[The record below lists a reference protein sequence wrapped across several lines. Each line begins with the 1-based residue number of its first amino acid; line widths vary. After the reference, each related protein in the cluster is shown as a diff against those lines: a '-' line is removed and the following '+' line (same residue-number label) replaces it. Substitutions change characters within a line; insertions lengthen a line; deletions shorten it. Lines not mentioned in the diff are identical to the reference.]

1 MEEGNGKCVQ
11 HETGLLFFRSSC
23 STSLFSA
30 LKSFIQTKLVSA
42 TALYLVCLS
51 LPQFTEAFAPL
62 YSLSFDPFPSAE
74 DEAISARNCISR
86 PSLHTPNFEQR
97 CRWSV
102 RLFPL
107 LRRRKFER
115 LTRSAARQTR
125 DAAHERKDE
134 GRMMNEVD
142 VTRCGEA
149 CARVLR
155 HFRAFSLRS
164 NGSAVLMAQAD
175 RLA

>member
-1 MEEGNGKCVQ
+1 MREGEGKCVQ
-11 HETGLLFFRSSC
+11 HETRLLFFCSSC
-23 STSLFSA
+23 STHLFSA

-42 TALYLVCLS
+42 TALYLVYPSLS
-51 LPQFTEAFAPL
+51 LNLPKRLPL
-62 YSLSFDPFPSAE
+62 LTLSLDPFPSAE

-115 LTRSAARQTR
+115 LTRSAARPTNTRQTLHTR
-125 DAAHERKDE
+125 QGKDE
-134 GRMMNEVD
+134 GRMMNGVD
-142 VTRCGEA
+142 VSHP
-149 CARVLR
+149 LR
-155 HFRAFSLRS
+155 HGGVRACCDISVRFPCGGATALPS
-164 NGSAVLMAQAD
+164 
-175 RLA
+175 